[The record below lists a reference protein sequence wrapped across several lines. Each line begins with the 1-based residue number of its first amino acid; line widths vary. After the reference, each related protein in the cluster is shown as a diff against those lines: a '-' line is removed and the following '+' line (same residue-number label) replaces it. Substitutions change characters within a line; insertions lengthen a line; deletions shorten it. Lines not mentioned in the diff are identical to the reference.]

1 LVAPYLACCILAV
14 LAVNVVQSG
23 FVFSPG
29 ALRLHG
35 DRLNP
40 IEGFKRIYSRRSL
53 FEIVKNL
60 AKVVVAGVIIW
71 FFIRDEFLHSR
82 AYMHGNPASS
92 FGHFSGCIMSLLRR
106 MTVAFCVLGVLD
118 YLYQRHEYYRNMRMT
133 RQEVK
138 DEYKQLE
145 GDPFLKQRQHVVR
158 VKMLRTRMMEN
169 VKKARVVITNPT
181 HLACALSY
189 DQGMEAPRLVAKGK
203 DLIAQ
208 SIVRVAREHDVPVVE
223 NREVARALYAGVE
236 IEELVPPRLYAAVAE
251 VILFVMQ
258 LESEEGKDV

>member
-1 LVAPYLACCILAV
+1 
-14 LAVNVVQSG
+14 
-23 FVFSPG
+23 
-29 ALRLHG
+29 
-35 DRLNP
+35 
-40 IEGFKRIYSRRSL
+40 
-53 FEIVKNL
+53 
-60 AKVVVAGVIIW
+60 
-71 FFIRDEFLHSR
+71 
-82 AYMHGNPASS
+82 
-92 FGHFSGCIMSLLRR
+92 